1 MEDHGLWNDVQ
12 DIVLRGKTA
21 SIRITE
27 NEKKKKN
34 YRKCMVILALL
45 FQGNRKKK
53 LTKQN
58 ISTIC

>member
-27 NEKKKKN
+27 NEKKKKELQKM
-34 YRKCMVILALL
+34 Y
-45 FQGNRKKK
+45 GNSCIAFPGK
-53 LTKQN
+53 
-58 ISTIC
+58 